1 MTEKDDVTGKDD
13 GTTRPELQVLV
24 VEDEPQVMRFLR
36 ATLPAHGYRVLEA
49 TSGAQA
55 LVEAQTRQPDL
66 VLLDLG
72 LPDIDGLEVTRRIRG
87 WSAVPIVVVS
97 ARGQERDKVA
107 ALDAG
112 ADDYLTKPFGTDEL
126 LARMRVALR
135 HAVRVGGGA
144 GCAAESAF
152 EVGELRVDLAARLVY
167 LRGKEVRLTRTEY
180 RLLAALVKHAGKVL
194 THRQLLVEVWGPGAA
209 SESHYLRVYM
219 AQLRHKLEDDPARP
233 RYLLTET
240 GVGYR
245 LKAE

>member
-1 MTEKDDVTGKDD
+1 MSPAEEVAG
-13 GTTRPELQVLV
+13 GPEPLVLV

-49 TSGAQA
+49 ANGAQA
-55 LVEAQTRQPDL
+55 LVQAQTQQPDL

-72 LPDIDGLEVTRRIRG
+72 LPDLDGLEVTRRIRG

-97 ARGQERDKVA
+97 ARGQERDKVQ

-112 ADDYLTKPFGTDEL
+112 ADDYLTKPFGTEEL

-135 HAVRVGGGA
+135 HAARVAGGEG
-144 GCAAESAF
+144 ETVF
-152 EVGELRVDLAARLVY
+152 ETGELRVDLAARLAY
-167 LRGKEVRLTRTEY
+167 RRREEVRLTRTEY

-194 THRQLLVEVWGPGAA
+194 THRQLLVEVWGPGSA
-209 SESHYLRVYM
+209 SETHYLRVYM

-233 RYLLTET
+233 RHLLTET

-245 LKAE
+245 LRAD